1 MGKMF
6 FNILATF
13 AEFESDLLKMRTR
26 EGMKIARAKGKL
38 RGLIRRCYGV
48 DGTFVIHWSSKDQ
61 PSEGEPSP
69 YSIKVHDLDRS
80 STGWNP

>member
-1 MGKMF
+1 MLCPQTIIEG
-6 FNILATF
+6 
-13 AEFESDLLKMRTR
+13 DLQLVK
-26 EGMKIARAKGKL
+26 
-38 RGLIRRCYGV
+38 GLIRRCYGV